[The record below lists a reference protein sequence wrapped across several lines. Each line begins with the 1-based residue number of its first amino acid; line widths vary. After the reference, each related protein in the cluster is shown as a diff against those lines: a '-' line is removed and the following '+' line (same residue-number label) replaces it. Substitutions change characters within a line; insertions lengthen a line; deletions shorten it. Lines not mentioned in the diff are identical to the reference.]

1 MPMTLSST
9 RPGQTRALATRTL
22 AAALLLPLL
31 AGCDTD
37 EILRA
42 DDPDPISPEAV
53 NSAEGADALRLGAI
67 GRLQTMSA
75 GGESMWLLGGLLAD
89 EYRSAD
95 TFTERNEVDQ
105 RSVQTNNGNVNTA
118 YRNIHRARLSAN
130 QAIAALKEY
139 RASNTTD
146 IAEAYM
152 IRGYAELMSA
162 EHFCNGQPFS
172 DATGDTLVFGEPVT
186 GEQANRIALASLD
199 TALATVAAT
208 GGTANTATVRNS
220 IRTLRGRVLLNLA
233 QFAEAGQAVA
243 GVPTNFAYVTTF
255 RRTSGDN
262 QVWALN
268 ISARRWTVANA
279 EGGNGLN
286 FVAANDFRVPTC
298 AGGST
303 ECRSGVQP
311 GTTTAGFD
319 GSTPLVLQLIWPNR
333 ESPAAVVNGV
343 EARLIEA
350 EAQLRAGSPTA
361 ALTTLNTLRATPSL
375 YRCPAATSSP
385 SATNASCPAVVEG
398 AAPATLAPLTLAATP
413 AAQQDQLFRERAFW
427 LFGTGHRV
435 GDLRR
440 LIRQYG
446 RDQTQVFPTGAF
458 FKGGFYGSDVNFPV
472 TQAEENNP
480 NFKGCA
486 DRNA

>member
-9 RPGQTRALATRTL
+9 RPGQARALATRAF

-42 DDPDPISPEAV
+42 DDPDPIAPEAV

-67 GRLQTMSA
+67 VRLKNMTA
-75 GGESMWLLGGLLAD
+75 GGESTWLLGGMLAD

-95 TFTERNEVDQ
+95 TFTERNETDQ

-118 YRNIHRARLSAN
+118 YRNIHRTRLAAN
-130 QAIAALKEY
+130 QAIVALKEF
-139 RASNTTD
+139 RATNTTD

-152 IRGYAELMSA
+152 IRGFAELTSA
-162 EHFCNGQPFS
+162 QDFCNGQPFS
-172 DATGDTLVFGEPVT
+172 DATGDTLVYGDPVT
-186 GEQANRIALASLD
+186 SEQAYRIALASLD
-199 TALATVAAT
+199 TALTTVGAT
-208 GGTANTATVRNS
+208 GGNANTALVRNS
-220 IRTLRGRVLLNLA
+220 IRTLRGRVLVSLA
-233 QFAEAGQAVA
+233 QFDLAAQAVA
-243 GVPTNFAYVTTF
+243 GVPTNFAYLTTYQ
-255 RRTSGDN
+255 RTSGDN
-262 QVWALN
+262 QIWALN

-286 FVAANDFRVPTC
+286 FVAANDFRSPTC

-311 GTTTAGFD
+311 GTTTTGFD
-319 GSTPLVLQLIWPNR
+319 GSTAAVFTLLWPNR
-333 ESPAAVVNGV
+333 ESPAVIVNGV

-350 EAQLRAGSPTA
+350 EAQLRAGSPTE
-361 ALTTLNTLRATPSL
+361 ALATLNTLRATPSL

-385 SATNASCPAVVEG
+385 SATNASCPAVVDG
-398 AAPATLAPLTLAATP
+398 APPPTLAPLAAAATP

-427 LFGTGHRV
+427 LFGRGHRL

-440 LIRQYG
+440 LVRQYG